1 MTENRVVALRQKG
14 AIDDPLTEILRTG
27 ARRLI
32 AQAVEAEFETFLAS
46 TAELVLPDGR
56 RRVVRHGHDP
66 VRAIQTGIGPVEVQ
80 KPKARDRAAASGE
93 RIRFTSNILPKWAR
107 RTKSLDALLPVLY
120 LRGISAGDFQEAL
133 AALLGKDAPNLSA
146 AVIARLKSEWEDEYR
161 RWQKRDLSARHYVY
175 VWADGVYLQARMEPQ
190 AECMLVLMGATPEG
204 KKELIG
210 FQTGMRDSGQSWKEL
225 LVDLKARGLV
235 VAPQAAIGDG
245 ALGFWKALDEAFPT
259 TRHQRC
265 WLHKTLNVLD
275 KLPKSMNPTRTRI
288 CRRVEFGAFGRQ
300 RHERDVGRNF
310 ELCGSVPTGLIEKQD
325 GMAARSDIFGD
336 FRQVQVH
343 RLAVAKGQ
351 DEPHAFALFRAN
363 RAEYVG
369 RGGALVARRA
379 RARAALGPA
388 PRDLVLLADAR
399 FVGEPDFYLVR
410 RDAPLARDLV
420 QAGGEFFLKSSM
432 APAACA

>member
-14 AIDDPLTEILRTG
+14 AVDDPLTEILRAG

-32 AQAVEAEFETFLAS
+32 AQAVEAEFETFLVS
-46 TAELVLPDGR
+46 TVDLVLPDGR
-56 RRVVRHGHDP
+56 QRVVRHGRDP

-80 KPKARDRAAASGE
+80 KPKARDRGATAAA

-146 AVIARLKSEWEDEYR
+146 AVIGRLKSEWEDEYR
-161 RWQKRDLSARHYVY
+161 QWQKRDLSARHYVY

-190 AECMLVLMGATPEG
+190 AECMLVLMGATAEG

-210 FQTGMRDSGQSWKEL
+210 LQTGMRESGQSWKEL

-235 VAPQAAIGDG
+235 VAPQVAIGDG

-275 KLPKSMNPTRTRI
+275 KFPKLLQPNAHKDLREDLVVARPGLGGSGNGDL
-288 CRRVEFGAFGRQ
+288 RRKIHAQIRQGRRMPDQGSADTADVLRPSRRSLGPLANLEPDRERLRDGEASHRPHERRAVAGHRASHGVQTGDGRVQDLAAFARSKPVAESRQ
-300 RHERDVGRNF
+300 RYKVQRRN
-310 ELCGSVPTGLIEKQD
+310 
-325 GMAARSDIFGD
+325 
-336 FRQVQVH
+336 
-343 RLAVAKGQ
+343 
-351 DEPHAFALFRAN
+351 
-363 RAEYVG
+363 
-369 RGGALVARRA
+369 
-379 RARAALGPA
+379 
-388 PRDLVLLADAR
+388 
-399 FVGEPDFYLVR
+399 
-410 RDAPLARDLV
+410 
-420 QAGGEFFLKSSM
+420 
-432 APAACA
+432 